1 MTDSSPET
9 RLLHGSTIPRGPSMA
24 SAPQASG
31 EISFG
36 QILGVLRRRYRV
48 ILLMTMLGT
57 GVGGFLASREP
68 PTYHAG
74 AVLRVADER
83 RALTGDMETPDP
95 APSRTMDRIA
105 SLAQLVKS
113 RSVLGAVVDSLGL
126 QLQSRTPE
134 FLNSQLS
141 QVRIDPRV
149 SNDSIVLEFKPDRV
163 TARYGGRVGSGA
175 YGQALSLGPLRFA
188 VDRAPAVPTA
198 VLGIASREG
207 MIDWLLG
214 TMVVAPRPETDLI
227 DVGFISSD
235 PRQAQQIVNLTVK
248 SFQALDI
255 QSAREKSRRRRE
267 FLQEQLAQ
275 NDSTL
280 ARAQGELAA
289 FRSRQ
294 QIASSET
301 KINAA
306 QNALI
311 TLDARRSELETDRN
325 TYATLLKQLRSGN
338 DEARAEALRALAG
351 SPALGDNPQIGGLY
365 QRLNTYQ
372 YRLDSMTTGQWAAA
386 PTNPDVVALRKLIRT
401 SQDELTQAASA
412 HLGSIDAR
420 LNALGDLRRSSGQ
433 SIQLLPAMVEEEMRL
448 TSRVQA
454 LGNIGDQ
461 IRTDY
466 QRARMAEAVEAGEVD
481 IVDLADLPY
490 ATLWTAASIKFLI
503 GLILGLLLGGG
514 LAFVLEAL
522 NTSIRRPE
530 DIEAALHIPGLA
542 VIPRLTSGPA
552 VGHRRLGGL
561 VKGKKALQAPRSA
574 AEAIGTVAQ
583 PFSIGTEAFRML
595 RTSLIWSDGADQLK
609 TLMITS
615 AAPGEGKTLTA
626 ANLSAS
632 FAHDGLQVLLVDCDV
647 RRPRL
652 HGLFRVPRSPGLLDL
667 LAPPN
672 GGNGSTV
679 RSLSFSAHEADGDD
693 PLAHALRPT
702 PIRGLTLLSCGALP
716 TSASNLLSGVRMRS
730 LLQELNQRFD
740 LVILDTP
747 PVLAT
752 ADAGIL
758 GSLADGVL
766 LVIRAGQTDRSAAQ
780 RAYQQLAQGGARVVG
795 AVLNDPKGEVS
806 QYGDY
811 YYPYEYVAEKE

>member
-1 MTDSSPET
+1 MSDYRPET
-9 RLLHGSTIPRGPSMA
+9 RLLAGSVASPEAAAGYSPRA
-24 SAPQASG
+24 AG
-31 EISFG
+31 EVSFG
-36 QILGVLRRRYRV
+36 QILGVVRRRYRV
-48 ILLMTMLGT
+48 ILLVAMLGA
-57 GVGGFLASREP
+57 GAGAFLAYREP
-68 PTYHAG
+68 AAYQAK

-83 RALTGDMETPDP
+83 RSLTGGVETPSPAVSRSTDP
-95 APSRTMDRIA
+95 IL
-105 SLAQLVKS
+105 SLVQLVRS

-126 QLQSRTPE
+126 QLKSWTPE
-134 FLNSQLS
+134 FPVSQIS
-141 QVRIDPRV
+141 QVRIDPRAPA
-149 SNDSIVLEFKPDRV
+149 DSVFLEFAPQRV
-163 TARYGGRVGSGA
+163 TARYGGREASGA
-175 YGQALSLGPLRFA
+175 YGQVLALGPVRFA
-188 VDRAPAVPTA
+188 LNARPALPSA
-198 VLGIASREG
+198 VLGIASREA
-207 MIDWLLG
+207 MIDWLAG
-214 TMVVAPRPETDLI
+214 TMAVNPRLGTDLI
-227 DVGFISSD
+227 DVSFVSSD
-235 PRQAQQIVNLTVK
+235 PRLAQQTVNRTVQI
-248 SFQALDI
+248 FQSLNI
-255 QSAREKSRRRRE
+255 QWATEKSRRRRQ

-275 NDSTL
+275 TDSTL
-280 ARAQGELAA
+280 ARAQAELAT

-294 QIASSET
+294 QLASSGN
-301 KINAA
+301 KLDAA
-306 QNALI
+306 QSALI
-311 TLDARRSELETDRN
+311 TLDAQRAQLETDRS
-325 TYATLLKQLRSGN
+325 TYGTLLKQMQTGN
-338 DEARAEALRALAG
+338 DEARSEALRALAG
-351 SPALGDNPQIGGLY
+351 SPALGDNPAIGGLY

-386 PTNPDVVALRKLIRT
+386 PTNPDVVALRKLIRS
-401 SQDELTQAASA
+401 SQDELSRAVGG
-412 HLGSIDAR
+412 HLGSLDAR
-420 LNALGDLRRSSGQ
+420 IKSLGDLRRVNGQ
-433 SIQLLPAMVEEEMRL
+433 SIQVLPAMVEEEMRL
-448 TSRVQA
+448 TSRVQS
-454 LGNIGDQ
+454 LTNVGEQ
-461 IRTDY
+461 IRQDY
-466 QRARMAEAVEAGEVD
+466 QRARMAEEVEAGDVD
-481 IVDLADLPY
+481 IVDLAELPY
-490 ATLWTAASIKFLI
+490 AAIWTTASIKFGV
-503 GLILGLLLGGG
+503 GLVLGLLLGAGV
-514 LAFVLEAL
+514 AFVLEAL

-542 VIPRLTSGPA
+542 VIPRLTSGPG
-552 VGHRRLGGL
+552 VGRGRLGG
-561 VKGKKALQAPRSA
+561 KKPPQLPRSA

-595 RTSLIWSDGADQLK
+595 RTSLVWSDGADKLK
-609 TLMITS
+609 TLMVTS

-672 GGNGSTV
+672 SGGGSTV
-679 RSLSFSAHEADGDD
+679 GSLSFNIGESDGDD

-716 TSASNLLSGVRMRS
+716 TSASNLLSGIRMRS
-730 LLQELNQRFD
+730 LLKELNHRFD

-766 LVIRAGQTDRSAAQ
+766 LVVRAGQTDRSAAQ

>member
-1 MTDSSPET
+1 MTDSSPDT
-9 RLLHGSTIPRGPSMA
+9 RLLHGSTIPRGPSPAPAA
-24 SAPQASG
+24 SSG

-48 ILLMTMLGT
+48 ILLMTMVGT
-57 GVGGFLASREP
+57 GIGAFLASREP

-149 SNDSIVLEFKPDRV
+149 PNDSITLEFRPDQV
-163 TARYGGRVGSGA
+163 TARFGSRVANGA
-175 YGQALSLGPLRFA
+175 YGQVLSLGPVRFA
-188 VDRAPAVPTA
+188 VGRPPTVPVA
-198 VLGIASREG
+198 VLGIATREAV
-207 MIDWLLG
+207 IDGLLA
-214 TMVVAPRPETDLI
+214 TLVVAPRPETDLI
-227 DVGFISSD
+227 DVGYISSD

-275 NDSTL
+275 TDSTL

-311 TLDARRSELETDRN
+311 TLDAQRAELETDRN
-325 TYATLLKQLRSGN
+325 TYAALLKQLRAGN
-338 DEARAEALRALAG
+338 DEARAEAIRALAG

-365 QRLNTYQ
+365 QRLNNYQ

-412 HLGSIDAR
+412 HLGSIEAR
-420 LNALGDLRRSSGQ
+420 MNALGDLRRSSGQ

-503 GLILGLLLGGG
+503 GLVLGLLLGGG

-530 DIEAALHIPGLA
+530 DIESALHIPGLA
-542 VIPRLTSGPA
+542 VIPRLSSGPA
-552 VGHRRLGGL
+552 VGRRRLGGL
-561 VKGKKALQAPRSA
+561 VKGKKALQPPRSA

>member
-1 MTDSSPET
+1 MTDSTPET
-9 RLLHGSTIPRGPSMA
+9 RLLHGSTIPRGQAQA
-24 SAPQASG
+24 SAPQPAG

-48 ILLMTMLGT
+48 IAAMTMLGT
-57 GVGGFLASREP
+57 GVGAFLASREP

-74 AVLRVADER
+74 AVIRVADER
-83 RALTGDMETPDP
+83 RSLTGDMETPDP
-95 APSRTMDRIA
+95 AASRTADRIL

-126 QLQSRTPE
+126 QLQSRTPD
-134 FLNSQLS
+134 FLTSQLS
-141 QVRIDPRV
+141 QVTMDPRV
-149 SNDSIVLEFKPDRV
+149 AGDSVVLEFAPDRV
-163 TARYGGRVGSGA
+163 TARYGGRVASA
-175 YGQALSLGPLRFA
+175 PYGQVLPLGPLRFA
-188 VDRAPAVPTA
+188 VNAKPKVPTA
-198 VLGIASREG
+198 VLGMASREG
-207 MIDWLLG
+207 MIDWLFG
-214 TMVVAPRPETDLI
+214 TMVVASRPETDLI
-227 DVGFISSD
+227 DVGFVSAD
-235 PRQAQQIVNLTVK
+235 PRQAQQIVNRTVQT
-248 SFQALDI
+248 FQTLNI
-255 QSAREKSRRRRE
+255 QSATEKSRRRRE
-267 FLQEQLAQ
+267 FLQQQLAQ
-275 NDSTL
+275 TDSTL

-294 QIASSET
+294 QIASSESRM
-301 KINAA
+301 NAEQTAIIALEA
-306 QNALI
+306 QRAQ
-311 TLDARRSELETDRN
+311 LETDRN
-325 TYATLLKQLRSGN
+325 TYATLLKQLREGN
-338 DEARAEALRALAG
+338 DEARGEAIRALAG
-351 SPALGDNPQIGGLY
+351 SPALGDNPQIGSLY

-386 PTNPDVVALRKLIRT
+386 ATNPDVVSLKKLIRT
-401 SQDELTQAASA
+401 SQDQLTQAVSA
-412 HLGSIDAR
+412 NLGSLDAR
-420 LNALGDLRRSSGQ
+420 INALSDLRRRSGQ

-454 LGNIGDQ
+454 LGNVGEQ

-466 QRARMAEAVEAGEVD
+466 QRARMAEAVEAGDVD

-490 ATLWTAASIKFLI
+490 ATLWTTASIKFLI
-503 GLILGLLLGGG
+503 GLMLGLLVGGG
-514 LAFVLEAL
+514 LALVLEGL

-530 DIEAALHIPGLA
+530 DIESALHIPGLA
-542 VIPRLTSGPA
+542 VIPRLTSRPVLGRP
-552 VGHRRLGGL
+552 RLGGL
-561 VKGKKALQAPRSA
+561 LKGKKAPQGPRSA

-652 HGLFRVPRSPGLLDL
+652 HGLFRVPRSPGLHDL

-672 GGNGSTV
+672 VGAGSTV
-679 RSLSFSAHEADGDD
+679 HSLSFSAHDSDGVD

-716 TSASNLLSGVRMRS
+716 TAASNLLSGVRMRS

-766 LVIRAGQTDRSAAQ
+766 LVVRAGQTDRSAAQ
-780 RAYQQLAQGGARVVG
+780 RAYQQLANGGARVVG

>member
-1 MTDSSPET
+1 MTDSTPET
-9 RLLHGSTIPRGPSMA
+9 RLLHGSTVPRAPAQAPG
-24 SAPQASG
+24 PQAAG
-31 EISFG
+31 EISFS
-36 QILGVLRRRYRV
+36 QIFSVLRRRYRV
-48 ILLMTMLGT
+48 ILLVTMIGA
-57 GVGGFLASREP
+57 GAGGFLASREP

-83 RALTGDMETPDP
+83 RSLTGGMETPDP
-95 APSRTMDRIA
+95 APSRTTDPIL
-105 SLAQLVKS
+105 SLTQLVKS

-134 FLNSQLS
+134 FLISQAS
-141 QVRIDPRV
+141 HVKIDPRV
-149 SNDSIVLEFKPDRV
+149 PGDSVVLEFGPDQV
-163 TARYGGRVGSGA
+163 TARSGDRVASGP
-175 YGQALSLGPLRFA
+175 YGQVLPLGPVRFA
-188 VDRAPAVPTA
+188 VNGKPPVTTA
-198 VLGIASREG
+198 VLGIVSRES

-214 TMVVAPRPETDLI
+214 TMVVAARPETDLI
-227 DVGFISSD
+227 DVGFVSTD
-235 PRQAQQIVNLTVK
+235 PRQAQQIVNLTVQT
-248 SFQALDI
+248 FQTLNI
-255 QSAREKSRRRRE
+255 QGAKEKSRRRRE

-275 NDSTL
+275 TDSTL
-280 ARAQGELAA
+280 ARAQAELAA

-294 QIASSET
+294 QLASSEN
-301 KINAA
+301 KMNAA

-311 TLDARRSELETDRN
+311 TLDERRAELETDRE
-325 TYATLLKQLRSGN
+325 TYGTLLKQLRGGN
-338 DEARAEALRALAG
+338 EEARAEALRALAG
-351 SPALGDNPQIGGLY
+351 SPALGDNPSIGGLY
-365 QRLNTYQ
+365 QRLNIYQ

-386 PTNPDVVALRKLIRT
+386 PTNPDVLALRSMIRT
-401 SQDELTQAASA
+401 SQDQLTQAVSA

-420 LNALGDLRRSSGQ
+420 IKALGDLRRQNGQ

-454 LGNIGDQ
+454 LGNVGEQ

-466 QRARMAEAVEAGEVD
+466 QRARMAEAVEAGDVD
-481 IVDLADLPY
+481 IVDLAELPY
-490 ATLWTAASIKFLI
+490 ATLWTTASIKFGI
-503 GLILGLLLGGG
+503 GLFLGLLLGGG

-530 DIEAALHIPGLA
+530 DIESALHIPGLA
-542 VIPRLTSGPA
+542 VIPRLSAGP
-552 VGHRRLGGL
+552 VGGRRLGGL
-561 VKGKKALQAPRSA
+561 IKGGKPRELPRSA
-574 AEAIGTVAQ
+574 AAAIGTVAQ

-595 RTSLIWSDGADQLK
+595 RTSLIWSDGAEHLR

-632 FAHDGLQVLLVDCDV
+632 FAHDGLRVLLVDCDV
-647 RRPRL
+647 RRPKL

-672 GGNGSTV
+672 GASGSTV
-679 RSLSFSAHEADGDD
+679 RSLSFAAGESDGDA
-693 PLAHALRPT
+693 LEHALRPT
-702 PIRGLTLLSCGALP
+702 PIRGLSLLSCGALP
-716 TSASNLLSGVRMRS
+716 TSASNLLSGVRMRA

-766 LVIRAGQTDRSAAQ
+766 LVVRAGQTDRSAAQ
-780 RAYQQLAQGGARVVG
+780 RAYQQLINGGSRVVG

>member
-1 MTDSSPET
+1 MSDYRPET
-9 RLLHGSTIPRGPSMA
+9 RLLHGSVAAPETAPGYAPRP
-24 SAPQASG
+24 SG
-31 EISFG
+31 EVSFR
-36 QILGVLRRRYRV
+36 QILGVVRRRYRV
-48 ILLMTMLGT
+48 ILLVAMLGA
-57 GVGGFLASREP
+57 GAGAFLAYREP
-68 PTYHAG
+68 PAYQAK

-83 RALTGDMETPDP
+83 RSITGGVETPSP
-95 APSRTMDRIA
+95 AVSRTTDPIL
-105 SLAQLVKS
+105 SLVQLVRS

-126 QLQSRTPE
+126 QLKSWTPE
-134 FLNSQLS
+134 FPISQIS
-141 QVRIDPRV
+141 QVRIDPRAPA
-149 SNDSIVLEFKPDRV
+149 DSVLLAFAPQRV
-163 TARYGGRVGSGA
+163 TARYGGREASGA
-175 YGQALSLGPLRFA
+175 YGQVLPLGPVRFA
-188 VDRAPAVPTA
+188 VNARPALPSA
-198 VLGIASREG
+198 VLGIASREA
-207 MIDWLLG
+207 MIDWLAA
-214 TMVVAPRPETDLI
+214 TIVVNPRLETDLI
-227 DVGFISSD
+227 DVSFVSND
-235 PRQAQQIVNLTVK
+235 PRLAQQTVNRTVQI
-248 SFQALDI
+248 FQSLNI
-255 QSAREKSRRRRE
+255 QWATEKSRRRRQ

-275 NDSTL
+275 TDSTL
-280 ARAQGELAA
+280 ARAQAELAT

-294 QIASSET
+294 QLASSGN
-301 KINAA
+301 KLDAA
-306 QNALI
+306 QSALI
-311 TLDARRSELETDRN
+311 TLDAQRAQLETDRS
-325 TYATLLKQLRSGN
+325 TYGTLLKQMQTGN
-338 DEARAEALRALAG
+338 DEARSEALRALAG
-351 SPALGDNPQIGGLY
+351 SPALGDNPAIGGLY

-386 PTNPDVVALRKLIRT
+386 PTNPDVVALRKLIRS
-401 SQDELTQAASA
+401 SQDELTRAVGG
-412 HLGSIDAR
+412 HLGSLDAR
-420 LNALGDLRRSSGQ
+420 IKSLGDLRRANGQ
-433 SIQLLPAMVEEEMRL
+433 SIQVLPAMVEEEMRL
-448 TSRVQA
+448 TSRVQS
-454 LGNIGDQ
+454 LTNVGEQ
-461 IRTDY
+461 IRQDY
-466 QRARMAEAVEAGEVD
+466 QRARMAEEVEAGDVD
-481 IVDLADLPY
+481 IVDLAELPY
-490 ATLWTAASIKFLI
+490 AALWTIASIKFGI
-503 GLILGLLLGGG
+503 GLVLGLLLGAG

-542 VIPRLTSGPA
+542 VIPRLTSGPG
-552 VGHRRLGGL
+552 VGRARLGG
-561 VKGKKALQAPRSA
+561 KKTPQLPRSA

-609 TLMITS
+609 TLMVTS

-672 GGNGSTV
+672 SGGGATV
-679 RSLSFSAHEADGDD
+679 GSLSFNIGESDGDD

-716 TSASNLLSGVRMRS
+716 TSASNLLSGIRMRS
-730 LLQELNQRFD
+730 LLKELNHRFD

-766 LVIRAGQTDRSAAQ
+766 LVVRAGQTDRSAAQ

>member
-1 MTDSSPET
+1 MSDFSPET
-9 RLLHGSTIPRGPSMA
+9 RLLPGSTIPVAHVSPPPA
-24 SAPQASG
+24 NH

-36 QILGVLRRRYRV
+36 QILSVIRRRYRV
-48 ILLMTMLGT
+48 IVLMTMLGAA
-57 GVGGFLASREP
+57 GGAFLAYREP
-68 PTYHAG
+68 PTYRAN

-83 RALTGDMETPDP
+83 RSLTGGMETPEP
-95 APSRTMDRIA
+95 AASRTADPIM
-105 SLAQLVKS
+105 SLTQLVKS
-113 RSVLGAVVDSLGL
+113 RSVLGAVVDSVGL
-126 QLQSRTPE
+126 QLLSRTPE
-134 FLNSQLS
+134 FPMD
-141 QVRIDPRV
+141 QVSHVQIDPRAP
-149 SNDSIVLEFKPDRV
+149 SDSVLLEFTADQV
-163 TARYGGRVGSGA
+163 TAHYGGREASGP
-175 YGQALSLGPLRFA
+175 YGQVLPLGPVRFA
-188 VDRAPAVPTA
+188 VTGKPEVPLA
-198 VLGIASREG
+198 VLGVVSRES

-214 TMVVAPRPETDLI
+214 TLLVTPRPETDLI
-227 DVGFISSD
+227 DVSFVSSN
-235 PRQAQQIVNLTVK
+235 PRQAQQIVNQTVQ
-248 SFQALDI
+248 SFQRLDI
-255 QSAREKSRRRRE
+255 QSAKEKSRRRRE
-267 FLQEQLAQ
+267 FLEEQLAQ
-275 NDSTL
+275 TESTL
-280 ARAQGELAA
+280 GRAQAELAS

-294 QIASSET
+294 QLASSEN
-301 KINAA
+301 KMQAA
-306 QNALI
+306 QSALI
-311 TLDARRSELETDRN
+311 TLDARRAELETDRN
-325 TYATLLKQLRSGN
+325 TYAVLLKQLKGGG
-338 DEARAEALRALAG
+338 DDARAEALRALAG
-351 SPALGDNPQIGGLY
+351 SPALGDNPDVGGLY

-401 SQDELTQAASA
+401 SQDQMTQAVSA
-412 HLGSIDAR
+412 HLGSLDAR
-420 LNALGDLRRSSGQ
+420 INALGDLRRQNGQ
-433 SIQLLPAMVEEEMRL
+433 SIQVLPAMVEEEMRL

-454 LGNIGDQ
+454 LGNVGDQ
-461 IRTDY
+461 TRQDY
-466 QRARMAEAVEAGEVD
+466 QRARMAEAVEAGDVD
-481 IVDLADLPY
+481 VVDLAELPY
-490 ATLWTAASIKFLI
+490 APLWTTASIKFGI
-503 GLILGLLLGGG
+503 GLVLGLFLGGG

-530 DIEAALHIPGLA
+530 DIESALHIPGLA
-542 VIPRLTSGPA
+542 VIPRLSGGSAGGP
-552 VGHRRLGGL
+552 RLGGL
-561 VKGKKALQAPRSA
+561 MKGRKAPQLPRSA

-647 RRPRL
+647 RRPKL

-667 LAPPN
+667 LAPPT
-672 GGNGSTV
+672 GGNTSTV
-679 RSLSFSAHEADGDD
+679 GSLSFSVHATDGDD

-716 TSASNLLSGVRMRS
+716 TSASNLLSGIRMRS
-730 LLQELNQRFD
+730 LLKELNQRFD

-766 LVIRAGQTDRSAAQ
+766 LVVRAGQTDRSAAQ
-780 RAYQQLAQGGARVVG
+780 RAYQQLANGGARVVG
-795 AVLNDPKGEVS
+795 AVLNDPRGEVS

>member
-1 MTDSSPET
+1 MSDFVPET
-9 RLLHGSTIPRGPSMA
+9 RLLRGSAISPAPA
-24 SAPQASG
+24 LAPQPSG
-31 EISFG
+31 EVSFG
-36 QILGVLRRRYRV
+36 QILSVLRRRHRV
-48 ILLMTMLGT
+48 ILLMTMLGA
-57 GVGGFLASREP
+57 GAGAFLAYREP
-68 PTYHAG
+68 PSYQAT

-83 RALTGDMETPDP
+83 RSLTGDMETPTP
-95 APSRTMDRIA
+95 AISRTTDPIL
-105 SLAQLVKS
+105 SLVQLVRS

-126 QLQSRTPE
+126 QLHSLTPE
-134 FLNSQLS
+134 FPIT
-141 QVRIDPRV
+141 QVSHVTIDPRAPA
-149 SNDSIVLEFKPDRV
+149 DSVVLEFAPERV
-163 TARYGGRVGSGA
+163 TARYGGREATGS
-175 YGQALSLGPLRFA
+175 YGQVLPLGPVRFA
-188 VDRAPAVPTA
+188 VSARPALPRA
-198 VLGIASREG
+198 VLGVVSREV
-207 MIDWLLG
+207 MIDWLGG
-214 TMVVAPRPETDLI
+214 TVTVNPRPETDLI
-227 DVGFISSD
+227 NVSFASSD
-235 PRQAQQIVNLTVK
+235 PRLAQQIVNHTVQT
-248 SFQALDI
+248 FQTLNI
-255 QSAREKSRRRRE
+255 QAAKEKSRRRRE

-275 NDSTL
+275 TESTL
-280 ARAQGELAA
+280 ARAQAELAS

-294 QIASSET
+294 QIASSEN
-301 KINAA
+301 KMAA
-306 QNALI
+306 EQSAL
-311 TLDARRSELETDRN
+311 LALEARRDELQTDRS
-325 TYATLLKQLRSGN
+325 TYSALLKQLKSGG

-351 SPALGDNPQIGGLY
+351 SPALGDNPAVGGLY

-386 PTNPDVVALRKLIRT
+386 PTNPDVVALRKLIKN
-401 SQDELTQAASA
+401 SQDELTQAVSA
-412 HLGSIDAR
+412 HVGSVDAR
-420 LNALGDLRRSSGQ
+420 INALSDLRRRSGQ
-433 SIQLLPAMVEEEMRL
+433 SIQVLPAMVEEEMRL
-448 TSRVQA
+448 TTQVQA
-454 LGNIGDQ
+454 LGNVGEQ
-461 IRTDY
+461 IRQDY
-466 QRARMAEAVEAGEVD
+466 QRARMAEAVEAGDVD
-481 IVDLADLPY
+481 IVDLAELPY
-490 ATLWTAASIKFLI
+490 AALWTTASIKFGV
-503 GLILGLLLGGG
+503 GLILGLLLGAG
-514 LAFVLEAL
+514 LAFVLETL

-530 DIEAALHIPGLA
+530 DIESALHIPGLA
-542 VIPRLTSGPA
+542 VIPRLTSGP
-552 VGHRRLGGL
+552 VPGRPRLGGL
-561 VKGKKALQAPRSA
+561 IKGRKPSQLPRSA

-595 RTSLIWSDGADQLK
+595 RTSLIWSDGAEQLK
-609 TLMITS
+609 TLMVTS

-647 RRPRL
+647 RRPKL

-672 GGNGSTV
+672 GGSGSTV
-679 RSLSFSAHEADGDD
+679 HSLSFSASGSDGED
-693 PLAHALRPT
+693 PLRHALRST

-766 LVIRAGQTDRSAAQ
+766 LVVRAGQTDRSAAQ

>member
-1 MTDSSPET
+1 MSDFSPET
-9 RLLHGSTIPRGPSMA
+9 RLLHGSVIPRSP
-24 SAPQASG
+24 APAPESTS

-36 QILGVLRRRYRV
+36 QILGVVRRRYRV
-48 ILLMTMLGT
+48 IVLMTMLGAS
-57 GVGGFLASREP
+57 VGAFLAYREP
-68 PTYHAG
+68 PTYRAN

-83 RALTGDMETPDP
+83 QSLTGDRETQSPAVSRATDP
-95 APSRTMDRIA
+95 IQ
-105 SLAQLVKS
+105 SLLQLVRS
-113 RSVLGAVVDSLGL
+113 RSVLGAVVDSVGL
-126 QLQSRTPE
+126 QLQPGTPE
-134 FLNSQLS
+134 FPIS
-141 QVRIDPRV
+141 QVSRLQIDPRAPV
-149 SNDSIVLEFKPDRV
+149 DSVVLDFAPDRV
-163 TARYGGRVGSGA
+163 TAHYGDRNAGGP
-175 YGQALSLGPLRFA
+175 YGQVLPLGPVRFA
-188 VDRAPAVPTA
+188 VNGRPDLPRA
-198 VLGIASREG
+198 VLQVVSREQ
-207 MIDWLLG
+207 MIDWLSG
-214 TMVVAPRPETDLI
+214 TLLVTTRPETDLI
-227 DVGFISSD
+227 DVAFVSPD
-235 PRQAQQIVNLTVK
+235 PRQAQQVVNRTVLT
-248 SFQALDI
+248 FQALDI
-255 QSAREKSRRRRE
+255 QAAKEKSRRRRE
-267 FLQEQLAQ
+267 FLEEQLAQ
-275 NDSTL
+275 TESTL
-280 ARAQGELAA
+280 GRAQAELAS

-294 QIASSET
+294 QLASSAN
-301 KINAA
+301 KMDAA
-306 QNALI
+306 QSALL
-311 TLDARRSELETDRN
+311 TLDARRAELETDRS
-325 TYATLLKQLRSGN
+325 TYGALLKQLRGGS
-338 DEARAEALRALAG
+338 DDARAEALRALAG
-351 SPALGDNPQIGGLY
+351 SPALGDNPEVGGLY

-386 PTNPDVVALRKLIRT
+386 PTNPDVLALRTLIRT
-401 SQDELTQAASA
+401 SQDQLTQAVSA
-412 HLGSIDAR
+412 HLGSLDAR
-420 LNALGDLRRSSGQ
+420 INSLGDLRRRSGQ
-433 SIQLLPAMVEEEMRL
+433 SIQVLPAMVEEEMRL

-454 LGNIGDQ
+454 LGNVGDQ
-461 IRTDY
+461 MRQDF
-466 QRARMAEAVEAGEVD
+466 QRARMAEAVEAGDVD
-481 IVDLADLPY
+481 VVDLAEVPY
-490 ATLWTAASIKFLI
+490 AALWTPASIKFGI
-503 GLILGLLLGGG
+503 GLMIGLLLGGG

-530 DIEAALHIPGLA
+530 DIEATLHIPGLA
-542 VIPRLTSGPA
+542 VIPRLTSGPG
-552 VGHRRLGGL
+552 VGRTRMGGL
-561 VKGKKALQAPRSA
+561 IKGRKVPQLSGSA

-595 RTSLIWSDGADQLK
+595 RTSLVWSDGAEQLK

-667 LAPPN
+667 LAPPK
-672 GGNGSTV
+672 GETSSTV
-679 RSLSFSAHEADGDD
+679 RSLSFSAHDDGDD

-730 LLQELNQRFD
+730 LLKELNQRFD

-766 LVIRAGQTDRSAAQ
+766 LVVRAGQTDRSAAQ
-780 RAYQQLAQGGARVVG
+780 RAYQQLANGGARVVG
-795 AVLNDPKGEVS
+795 AVLNDPGGEVS